1 MTGLFPG
8 LRHVTNM
15 KRIRSDFSIISP
27 LPPPP
32 FPSALGPGDEWRLIK
47 GAGLRE

>member
-27 LPPPP
+27 LPPPL
-32 FPSALGPGDEWRLIK
+32 FPQPSGQEMNGD
-47 GAGLRE
+47 

>member
-27 LPPPP
+27 PPL
-32 FPSALGPGDEWRLIK
+32 FPQPSGQEMNGD
-47 GAGLRE
+47 